1 MKHKFIYLFFCIG
14 LLAGCG
20 GNTQQGAGSK
30 EYAVEAVKNISSEM
44 TATYPATIKGK
55 QDIEIR
61 PKVAG
66 FITELCVDE
75 GSFVRKG
82 QTLFKIDRVQY
93 EANVNAAKASVR
105 VAEASVSTQKLTV
118 DNKRELNKKEI
129 ISDYD
134 LEMAENQLASYEAN
148 LAQAKANLASAEDN
162 LSFTLVSS
170 PSDGIVGTIPYRI
183 GSLVSS
189 SVAEPL
195 TVVSD
200 ISKMYAYFAMT
211 EKQLLEI
218 TKGGDIDKALA
229 EMPDV
234 KLQLA
239 DGSIYPYSGRIET
252 ISGVIDQTTGSVTLR
267 AAFPN
272 EGKVLRSGG
281 TGNVLVPYLLEN
293 VMAVPQSATV
303 EIQDKKFVYVVQ
315 DDNTVKNVE
324 VTVFHINDGKNYL
337 VTSGLNPGDR
347 IVVEGVQALTD
358 GQKITPITRA
368 QQQANYEQAL
378 KDQNE
383 GNLETAF
390 K

>member
-20 GNTQQGAGSK
+20 GNMQQGAGSK
-30 EYAVEAVKNISSEM
+30 EYAVEAVENISSEM

>member
-30 EYAVEAVKNISSEM
+30 EHAVEAVENISSEM

>member
-1 MKHKFIYLFFCIG
+1 M
-14 LLAGCG
+14 
-20 GNTQQGAGSK
+20 
-30 EYAVEAVKNISSEM
+30 
-44 TATYPATIKGK
+44 
-55 QDIEIR
+55 
-61 PKVAG
+61 
-66 FITELCVDE
+66 
-75 GSFVRKG
+75 
-82 QTLFKIDRVQY
+82 
-93 EANVNAAKASVR
+93 R